1 MNMLH
6 VAKTPDGAYMVVD
19 ATDTAEAPFAPTQTV
34 YNRDQLLE
42 VLGAF
47 GLTNKAIEAGIK
59 EVDETGN
66 TTFHW

>member
-1 MNMLH
+1 
-6 VAKTPDGAYMVVD
+6 MVVD